1 MKAKIL
7 FFCLIFFGLSG
18 CAAISGCTV
27 EGSGEQNVPRD
38 SFVQI
43 SNSTYM
49 KICDAENPDVCFED
63 RSRSVGSGAVFRH
76 SGDHTFVLTAAHVC
90 ESQRRAKLIEEGKKD
105 PTVIFTAE
113 KRLQTIALNG
123 AEYDAEILS
132 LDHEI
137 DTCVLITER
146 VGIPVAQIS
155 KSPVQEGE
163 KVWNVAAPLGL
174 FDTNTVSILEGYYS
188 GAMPNIERDAVL
200 YSIPVAPGSSGSPI
214 FNNRGEIVGMVHSV
228 YTRFHHQSLSPSW
241 YDLRN
246 FLQDAV
252 YDYNRKYK

>member
-27 EGSGEQNVPRD
+27 DRHGEDNLPRD
-38 SFVQI
+38 SFVKIQ
-43 SNSTYM
+43 NSTSI
-49 KICDAENPDVCFED
+49 KVCDAENPDMCFED
-63 RSRSVGSGAVFRH
+63 SSRSVGSGAVFRH

-105 PTVIFTAE
+105 PSVIFTAE
-113 KRLQTIALNG
+113 KRLQIVALTG
-123 AEYDAEILS
+123 AEYEAEILS

-146 VGIPVAQIS
+146 APIVPAKIS
-155 KSPVQEGE
+155 SSPVQEGD